1 MSRTP
6 YMIRDRLEGIPKML
20 VELHP
25 IPAHGSCHQTRVT
38 VILQDKDQV
47 GSTSSAPCMLTGLA
61 LQLVS
66 SFKTPSGL
74 IPRTIALFPAFF
86 PRTPRGNRIPLEC
99 LCMGYFAQGS
109 GLKMRCPSDDT
120 RLQVAKVILS
130 FFKGR

>member
-6 YMIRDRLEGIPKML
+6 YMDRDRLGDIPKMSI
-20 VELHP
+20 ELHP
-25 IPAHGSCHQTRVT
+25 IPAHTSCHQTRVT

-74 IPRTIALFPAFF
+74 IPRTIAPFPAFF

-120 RLQVAKVILS
+120 LQVAKVILS
-130 FFKGR
+130 FFKSR